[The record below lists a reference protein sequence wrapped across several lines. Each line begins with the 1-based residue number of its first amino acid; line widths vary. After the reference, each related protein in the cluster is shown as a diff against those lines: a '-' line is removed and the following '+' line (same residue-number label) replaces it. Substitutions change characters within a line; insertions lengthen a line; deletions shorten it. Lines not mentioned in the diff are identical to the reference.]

1 MNEML
6 HLLREIALIG
16 VGALVGLT
24 TMAALTLSSRLDADE
39 AGTDAPRG
47 EE

>member
-24 TMAALTLSSRLDADE
+24 AMAALTLSSRLDADE
-39 AGTDAPRG
+39 AGDETDAP
-47 EE
+47 

>member
-16 VGALVGLT
+16 GGALVGLT
-24 TMAALTLSSRLDADE
+24 AMAALTLSSRLDADE
-39 AGTDAPRG
+39 AGDD
-47 EE
+47 E

>member
-1 MNEML
+1 MNGML